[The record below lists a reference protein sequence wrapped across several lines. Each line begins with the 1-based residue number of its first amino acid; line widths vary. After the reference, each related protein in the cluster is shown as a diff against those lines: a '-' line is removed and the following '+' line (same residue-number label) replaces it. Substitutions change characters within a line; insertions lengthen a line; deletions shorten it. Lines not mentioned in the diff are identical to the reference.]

1 MEVYWPEQEPMAAG
15 IRLDDGRAKHPKYRE
30 RFQRELTLTNG
41 ENLIEIPAEEW
52 GRTGDGGEL
61 DVADIAR
68 WGVFLVKPKRFSYFL
83 LRKAELE

>member
-1 MEVYWPEQEPMAAG
+1 M
-15 IRLDDGRAKHPKYRE
+15 
-30 RFQRELTLTNG
+30 TLTNG

-61 DVADIAR
+61 DAENTAQ
-68 WGVFLVKPKRFSYFL
+68 WGVFLVNPKTFSYFL